1 MISLNPYVSIE
12 EKEAGRRIRAHMVL
26 GNQLSSVICTG
37 FLPLDAVYTFSNV
50 SDCLTEVRFAMWLNM
65 DSCTFSSSTYGTKL
79 ISKSL
84 KGTPLSCN
92 ATHKPDLHFPL
103 YQTFANMDS
112 GSGKYQIAVEE
123 LAWPLPACRRC
134 TVVHMLIKLQ
144 VELEAVKKTEK
155 NYRACSVKINL
166 NYQRCLLKF
175 SFHQIITKNILV
187 FLLKIGYN
195 SR

>member
-50 SDCLTEVRFAMWLNM
+50 SDCLPEVRFAMWLNM

-84 KGTPLSCN
+84 KGTPLSYN

-103 YQTFANMDS
+103 YQTFAFYNLS
-112 GSGKYQIAVEE
+112 NLQIWI
-123 LAWPLPACRRC
+123 LAQGNIKQQLKNWLGPYPLAEDAQWC
-134 TVVHMLIKLQ
+134 T
-144 VELEAVKKTEK
+144 
-155 NYRACSVKINL
+155 
-166 NYQRCLLKF
+166 CLLSYRQNWRQLRRQKK
-175 SFHQIITKNILV
+175 ITEFVL
-187 FLLKIGYN
+187 
-195 SR
+195 